1 MDNNEFD
8 LDELL
13 RCSEFSRYES
23 MATRDAMNDFLE
35 TVKENT
41 DSEKAAEKIKRDC
54 DDLIYCTFH
63 DAFKQVFCFA
73 VKSVKFLLK
82 S

>member
-1 MDNNEFD
+1 MDNNEFSLDD
-8 LDELL
+8 LLN
-13 RCSEFSRYES
+13 CSDFSRYES
-23 MATRDAMNDFLE
+23 MAARYAMEDFLQ

-41 DSEKAAEKIKRDC
+41 DGEKAFEKIKQDGRD
-54 DDLIYCTFH
+54 LAYCTFN
-63 DAFKQVFCFA
+63 DGFKQGFCFA